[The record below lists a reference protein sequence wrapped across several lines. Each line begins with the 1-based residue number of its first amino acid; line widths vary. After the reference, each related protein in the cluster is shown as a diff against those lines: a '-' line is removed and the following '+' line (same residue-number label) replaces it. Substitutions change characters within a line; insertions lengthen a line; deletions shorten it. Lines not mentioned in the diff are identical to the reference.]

1 MHYFS
6 VRYYRWLFSCLL
18 LCAVVLLTPSSAFAA
33 PATNSGSLSLSVQRS
48 TFSYTVRVLT
58 IREGEQQL
66 VDLESMARALRL
78 SFSREPE
85 AIVLKEPFTNS
96 NVRCTVAAG
105 NPFVVVQP
113 ASSGGN
119 PLLVQLQA
127 TPVMRQ
133 SRLYL
138 PVEQACRLFS
148 LWLERDV
155 RYQPS
160 SGRIQAMLKGKAVVP
175 AFLAEARQRQRT
187 TSIAVASNA
196 HCRATTVITG
206 FAVDE
211 RANGAIIRFTASGPP
226 ATFSLVSPQPD
237 SSGTVQLQFEQTT
250 PSPRLR
256 FQRFNG
262 ALVRSITPQQKSGQP
277 LHFTIVLDS
286 RFQFVTPLEAQYD
299 KASNRYELLV
309 RTEANV
315 EEILRREKEQHIAQ
329 TLSHDVAKWKLD
341 TIVLDA
347 GHGGK
352 DPGAIG
358 LRGTQEKDVVL
369 NIVRDLGNFIE
380 QQWSDVR
387 VIYTRSNDTFVPLH
401 ERGRLANKSGGKL
414 FISVHCNAS
423 PNRSARGSEVYILG
437 AHKNSAAL
445 NVAMMENA
453 VIRNEVDYQESYK
466 GFSEEYLIMSSMA
479 QSAFSRQSTLLA
491 QQIIRP
497 VAEKQEGNNRGV
509 RQAGFMVLWT
519 PSMPSALVEVGY
531 ISHPAEEL
539 LLRDRQRQKAVA
551 YAIFKGIERYRK
563 SYESNVMAALN

>member
-1 MHYFS
+1 
-6 VRYYRWLFSCLL
+6 
-18 LCAVVLLTPSSAFAA
+18 
-33 PATNSGSLSLSVQRS
+33 
-48 TFSYTVRVLT
+48 
-58 IREGEQQL
+58 
-66 VDLESMARALRL
+66 
-78 SFSREPE
+78 
-85 AIVLKEPFTNS
+85 
-96 NVRCTVAAG
+96 
-105 NPFVVVQP
+105 
-113 ASSGGN
+113 
-119 PLLVQLQA
+119 
-127 TPVMRQ
+127 
-133 SRLYL
+133 
-138 PVEQACRLFS
+138 
-148 LWLERDV
+148 
-155 RYQPS
+155 
-160 SGRIQAMLKGKAVVP
+160 
-175 AFLAEARQRQRT
+175 
-187 TSIAVASNA
+187 
-196 HCRATTVITG
+196 
-206 FAVDE
+206 
-211 RANGAIIRFTASGPP
+211 
-226 ATFSLVSPQPD
+226 
-237 SSGTVQLQFEQTT
+237 VQLQFEQTT